1 VVSRGGMSAVG
12 TAVAADAPPASD
24 KETPT
29 TLSTGTAS
37 FRHLRFEAC
46 FLCAIAESPTRNS
59 KNGPPRGIIGT
70 RCIVALQGDYA
81 RSCLR
86 RLTALLRKGCT
97 GLLVAGERDFIC
109 CARSKPCGTQDH
121 RTLLGKR
128 LPRAFVKGYQAR
140 GPARSVQHV
149 RSLKACA
156 ATRGWRAGMPIDF
169 AEAKEFYPRFN
180 GDLRFT
186 RMTPFCPGLYRDGS
200 QK

>member
-46 FLCAIAESPTRNS
+46 FLCAIAESPTWNS

-70 RCIVALQGDYA
+70 PCIVALQGDYA

-86 RLTALLRKGCT
+86 QLTALLRKGCT
-97 GLLVAGERDFIC
+97 GKREVRLRE
-109 CARSKPCGTQDH
+109 Q
-121 RTLLGKR
+121 LG
-128 LPRAFVKGYQAR
+128 PVF
-140 GPARSVQHV
+140 S
-149 RSLKACA
+149 
-156 ATRGWRAGMPIDF
+156 
-169 AEAKEFYPRFN
+169 
-180 GDLRFT
+180 
-186 RMTPFCPGLYRDGS
+186 
-200 QK
+200 

>member
-1 VVSRGGMSAVG
+1 MVSRGGMSAVG
-12 TAVAADAPPASD
+12 AAVAADAPPASD

-46 FLCAIAESPTRNS
+46 FLCAIAESPTWNS

-70 RCIVALQGDYA
+70 PCIVALQGDYA

-109 CARSKPCGTQDH
+109 CARSIPCGTQEASNLIEKVASSCV
-121 RTLLGKR
+121 RQGGSS
-128 LPRAFVKGYQAR
+128 PR
-140 GPARSVQHV
+140 
-149 RSLKACA
+149 
-156 ATRGWRAGMPIDF
+156 
-169 AEAKEFYPRFN
+169 PR
-180 GDLRFT
+180 
-186 RMTPFCPGLYRDGS
+186 
-200 QK
+200 